1 MMDCKQAKSMFSTY
15 LDGAVSGH
23 EMHAISQHMEK
34 CGDCHAN
41 YLSLQNTQALLSSL
55 GTRKAPRDLPL
66 RLKVAIQQERSRSMA
81 RTWQNFGL
89 RIEHALNSFMLP
101 ATAGL
106 VTAVIMFGVL
116 IGFFALPEVANDIPT
131 SLYTP
136 PRLAAGPYEI
146 QGIEGPVLI
155 EASVDSA
162 GRVQDYRI
170 LSGHDSDTLRVK
182 IDNALI
188 FTTFEPARAFGAPAS
203 GHVVL
208 AFSTVNV
215 RG

>member
-23 EMHAISQHMEK
+23 EMRAISLHMEK
-34 CGDCHAN
+34 CGDCHAS
-41 YLSLQNTQALLSSL
+41 YLSLQRTQALLSSL
-55 GTRKAPRDLPL
+55 GTRKAPSDLRL

-81 RTWQNFGL
+81 RAWQNIGL

-106 VTAVIMFGVL
+106 VTAIIMFGVL

-155 EASVDSA
+155 EANVDST
-162 GRVQDYRI
+162 GRVLDYRI